1 MADFE
6 TGLLHLAQSLK
17 SMRQAR
23 GYSQAEVAKMAG
35 IPRLKVVH
43 IEAARPGVAVG
54 AYAKLAAAMGGEMRV
69 VPQQRP
75 TMDEIRELLGDA
87 YD

>member
-17 SMRQAR
+17 SMRLER
-23 GYSQAEVAKMAG
+23 GYSQSELAKLAG
-35 IPRLKVVH
+35 LPRLRVVH
-43 IEAARPGVAVG
+43 IEAGRPGVAVS
-54 AYAKLAAAMGGEMRV
+54 AYARLAAAMGGEMRV